1 MKMKILVT
9 GATGLIGTAVVNAL
23 LKKGYSIHYLT
34 TSKDKMVNE
43 DKYKGFYWNPKNNE
57 IDTNCFEGI
66 QVIIHLA
73 GSSISKRWTT
83 DYKKEILESRVHT
96 TEFLFESLKKCKI
109 TLNHFIAASGTAIYP
124 ENFDNPHQ
132 EATTVIEKSFLANV
146 VVKWEKSIHLLKSV
160 SENVTILRTGV
171 VLDKNG
177 GAFPEMIKSIKFGFG
192 AVISN
197 GNQYMSWIHLDDIVG
212 IYVFVLENKL
222 DGVYNAVA
230 PNPLTN
236 RDFTKKVALKLNKL
250 LWLPNVPSF
259 MIKLLLGEMS
269 YLVLNS
275 KYISSDKIIKSG
287 YSFDY
292 PNIDYVLND
301 FFP

>member
-1 MKMKILVT
+1 MKILIT
-9 GATGLIGTAVVNAL
+9 GATGLIGKSLVKL
-23 LKKGYSIHYLT
+23 LIKKGYSIHYLT
-34 TSKDKMVNE
+34 TSKNKIVHENN
-43 DKYKGFYWNPKNNE
+43 YKGFYWNPNNNE
-57 IDTNCFEGI
+57 IDTDCFDGV

-73 GSSISKRWTT
+73 GSSISKRWTAS
-83 DYKKEILESRVHT
+83 YKNEILESRVQST
-96 TEFLFESLKKCKI
+96 VFLYESLKENKI
-109 TLNHFIAASGTAIYP
+109 TLKHFIAASGTAIYP
-124 ENFDNPHQ
+124 ENFENPHQ
-132 EATTVIEKSFLANV
+132 ESTTLIENSYLANV
-146 VVKWEKSIHLLKSV
+146 VVEWEKSINLLKSI
-160 SENVTILRTGV
+160 SENVAIIRTGV

-177 GAFPEMIKSIKFGFG
+177 GAFPQMIKAIKFGFG

-197 GNQYMSWIHLDDIVG
+197 GNQYIPWIHLDDIVG

-222 DGVYNAVA
+222 DGIYNAVA
-230 PNPLTN
+230 PNPVTN

-259 MIKLLLGEMS
+259 MIKFILGEMS

-275 KYISSDKIIKSG
+275 KNISSDKIIKSG

-292 PNIDYVLND
+292 PTIEYVLND